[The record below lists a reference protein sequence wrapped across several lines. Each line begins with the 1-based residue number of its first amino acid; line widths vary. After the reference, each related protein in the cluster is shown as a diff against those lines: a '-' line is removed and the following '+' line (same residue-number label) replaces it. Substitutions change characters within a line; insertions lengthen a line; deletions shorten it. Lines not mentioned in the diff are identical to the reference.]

1 MMKVLV
7 AFQARH
13 PYSFS
18 DEGVLPPILDF
29 CINKIINPEA
39 GIISYEHFCIQ
50 CMIMVKSVLECKEY
64 QRSLTGHVVDETAI
78 TLEQAK
84 KNISA
89 AVSALLASL
98 FPNDRVIL
106 LCNILIRRYFVLS
119 ANDIEEWKH
128 NPEAFHHEQDMVQWT
143 ERLRP
148 CAEALYI
155 VLFEKYSKTCN
166 SSSMAEFMVPLK
178 VVMHTISGTLLG
190 PVVVSILQESMSNC
204 PITLNEITPGL
215 LLKDAA
221 YGATAYVYYEL
232 SNYLSFK
239 EWFNNDLS
247 LELTND
253 YPSRCIIKRKVAL
266 ILGQWVSEE
275 KVWDF
280 EICYY
285 CHGECLPLNGDEMQ
299 IDAETKQQVYS
310 ASIRLLEDR
319 DVAVRLAACRTL
331 CSLVEDS
338 TFSDKDFIPL
348 LPRCWN
354 SCFGLFNE
362 VVEFD
367 SKVQVLNLISVLI
380 GHAGQIVPY
389 TEKLVEFF
397 QKVWEDLSSD
407 SILQIQILVALR
419 SFVISLGYH
428 SPVCYNMLLP
438 ILRRG
443 INVNGPDEL
452 NLLEDS
458 LLLWETT
465 LSYAPSLAPQ
475 LSDYF
480 PYLAEII
487 ERSFDHLKIVIE
499 IIDNYIVL
507 GGAEFLSRHASIV
520 AKMLDMIVGNVN
532 DTGLLSIL
540 QVIELLVQCYPKEVP
555 PLITSTL
562 QKLVVLS
569 LSGGED
575 LDPSKTCIKASSAVI
590 LARILV
596 LNTNYLAELTSE
608 ESVLL
613 LLRNTGI
620 QVKDNVL
627 LCLAD
632 VWLDKVD
639 NMTSIQRRTIGFALS
654 IILTLRL
661 PQVLNMLDQIL
672 SVCTSVILG
681 GSDCQSDGESRAQTD
696 GTIPSI
702 ELRKRQIKLADPIR
716 QMSLENSVREN
727 LQTCAALHGE
737 PFNLAIGRMHPT
749 AFAQT
754 KQALNL

>member
-18 DEGVLPPILDF
+18 DEVVLPPILDF

-39 GIISYEHFCIQ
+39 EILSYEQFCIQ

-64 QRSLTGHVVDETAI
+64 QRSLTSHVVDETAV

-84 KNISA
+84 KNISSA
-89 AVSALLASL
+89 ISALLASL

-155 VLFEKYSKTCN
+155 VLFEKYSK
-166 SSSMAEFMVPLK
+166 
-178 VVMHTISGTLLG
+178 LLG
-190 PVVVSILQESMSNC
+190 PVVVSILKEAMSNC

-239 EWFNNDLS
+239 EWFNSDLS

-253 YPSRCIIKRKVAL
+253 FPSRRIIKRKVAL
-266 ILGQWVSEE
+266 ILGQWVSE
-275 KVWDF
+275 
-280 EICYY
+280 
-285 CHGECLPLNGDEMQ
+285 

-331 CSLVEDS
+331 WSLVEDS
-338 TFSDKDFIPL
+338 TFSEKDFIPL

-354 SCFGLFNE
+354 SCFSLFNE

-380 GHAGQIVPY
+380 GHAGQVVPY

-397 QKVWEDLSSD
+397 RKVWEDSSSE
-407 SILQIQILVALR
+407 SILQIQVLVALR
-419 SFVISLGYH
+419 SFVISLGFH

-443 INVNGPDEL
+443 IDVNGPDEL

-465 LSYAPSLAPQ
+465 LSYAPSLVPQ

-520 AKMLDMIVGNVN
+520 AKILDMIVGNVN

-540 QVIELLVQCYPKEVP
+540 PVIELLVQCYPKEVP

-569 LSGGED
+569 LSGGEN
-575 LDPSKTCIKASSAVI
+575 LDPSKTTIKAASAAI

-608 ESVLL
+608 ESMLF
-613 LLRNTGI
+613 LLRNMGI

-661 PQVLNMLDQIL
+661 PQVLDMLDQIL

-681 GSDCQSDGESRAQTD
+681 GSDCQSDGESRPEND

-702 ELRKRQIKLADPIR
+702 ELRKRQVSSP
-716 QMSLENSVREN
+716 
-727 LQTCAALHGE
+727 
-737 PFNLAIGRMHPT
+737 
-749 AFAQT
+749 
-754 KQALNL
+754 